1 MTVTTGVRDLTNDDL
16 RAAIVLLLQ
25 RPVENLFVSS
35 RLRLAGLEPFTLGC
49 SVWGYESEGEL
60 RAMLHAGSNFVP
72 VNADHEALVAFADR
86 AGARRCSSITGES
99 EMVMD
104 LWRLLCER
112 HASWQN
118 PREVR
123 ARQLVMV
130 IDHDPIIEPEL
141 KVQRITEDV
150 IEPYFDAAVKMYTE
164 EVGVSPVE
172 GSPAAYR
179 SYVSQLIK
187 KGRAFGIVDNGETI
201 FKADLGCVS
210 GQLCQVQGV
219 WLHPRLRGR
228 GLAPA
233 MMAQVVALA
242 RQEHPLVSLY
252 VNDFNERAVATYRR
266 VGFRDHGTFATILY

>member
-35 RLRLAGLEPFTLGC
+35 RLRIAGLEPFMLGC
-49 SVWGYESEGEL
+49 SVWGYEADGEL

-72 VNADHEALVAFADR
+72 VNADHDALVAFADR
-86 AGARRCSSITGES
+86 AGRRRCSSITGES
-99 EMVMD
+99 AMVMD
-104 LWRLLCER
+104 LWRLLGER
-112 HASWQN
+112 DPSWLA

-123 ARQLVMV
+123 EHQLVMV
-130 IDHDPIIEPEL
+130 IDHDPVITPDAR
-141 KVQRITEDV
+141 VQRITEAD

-172 GSPAAYR
+172 GSPSAYR
-179 SYVSQLIK
+179 SYVGQLIN
-187 KGRAFGIVDNGETI
+187 KGRAFGIIDNGVTL

-219 WLHPRLRGR
+219 WLHPSLRGR
-228 GLAPA
+228 GLAAA

-242 RQEHPLVSLY
+242 RTEHPLVSLY
-252 VNDFNERAVATYRR
+252 VNDYNTRAVAMYRR